1 MDLERVAAV
10 IRPRSP
16 WEAVDLGFGMV
27 RAWWKPVW
35 AAWLTTVAPAWWL
48 VWCLTWL
55 ASGSPFVA
63 FVAVWWLR
71 PLFDRVPLYVV
82 SRRLFGSSP
91 SLREVRRDLPRLW
104 TRQLWAALTLQRL
117 DPARSFDLP
126 VWELEGLRG
135 QDRKARTTLL
145 QRVSRQNALWL
156 TFACWLLEGFTI
168 LALIELVSLLTP
180 SSGWN
185 QGAGMAGLA
194 ADSGEPGAAFWWW
207 ISAVDF
213 LALTAIEPFYVA
225 AGFSL
230 YLSRRIHLEGWDV
243 ELAFRR
249 LAARLTGEPLRR
261 KAGRAAA
268 MVLLIVLAFH
278 PSPARGRG
286 AGGEGS
292 GVRTPANAARE
303 VLEAPEF
310 QTHKKMKIWRPKGD
324 WNLPQGREGSSLNVS
339 LSFLRPLILVVAAAL
354 LVGLLAVAVGGVI
367 RRRRSQAGEDEPAG
381 RGPLPA
387 AVFGLDIRPESLP
400 DDVPG
405 AAWSAWERGDP
416 AAALGLLYRAAI
428 AFLVHREGLP
438 VRASWTEGDCVDFVR
453 RKIGPERIRS
463 ADLAEYFAR
472 LTRAW
477 QSAAYAH
484 RPPSTEEAR
493 ALCTAWGRHF
503 REAEAA

>member
-35 AAWLTTVAPAWWL
+35 TAWLATVAPAWWL
-48 VWCLTWL
+48 VWCLAWL
-55 ASGSPFVA
+55 LSGQPWAGFL
-63 FVAVWWLR
+63 AVWWLR

-91 SLREVRRDLPRLW
+91 AARDVLRDLPRLW
-104 TRQLWAALTLQRL
+104 TRHLLAALTLQRL

-135 QDRKARTTLL
+135 RERRARTELL
-145 QRVSRQNALWL
+145 QRVSRTNAQWL
-156 TFACWLLEGFTI
+156 TFACFVLEAFSLLAIF
-168 LALIELVSLLTP
+168 ELVSLLTP
-180 SSGWN
+180 SNGWSEIAELSET
-185 QGAGMAGLA
+185 AG
-194 ADSGEPGAAFWWW
+194 STGEPTTAFWWW
-207 ISAVDF
+207 MAVVAF

-249 LAARLTGEPLRR
+249 LAARLSGGETLRR

-268 MVLLIVLAFH
+268 LVLLVFLALH
-278 PSPARGRG
+278 PSPARAKA
-286 AGGEGS
+286 AGGDGLS
-292 GVRTPANAARE
+292 APAQAIRE
-303 VLEAPEF
+303 VLKEPEF
-310 QTHKKMKIWRPKGD
+310 QTHKKMKTWRPRSD
-324 WNLPQGREGSSLNVS
+324 WDIPQSKSGPSAPAVS
-339 LSFLRPLILVVAAAL
+339 FGFLQPLVLIVAAAL
-354 LVGLLAVAVGGVI
+354 LLGLAAAALGGLI
-367 RRRRSQAGEDEPAG
+367 RRKRGPRGEDEPAG

-405 AAWSAWERGDP
+405 AAWSAWERGEP
-416 AAALGLLYRAAI
+416 ALALGLLYRAAI
-428 AFLVHREGLP
+428 AFLVSREGLP
-438 VRASWTEGDCVDFVR
+438 VRESWTEGDCVDFVQRKDR
-453 RKIGPERIRS
+453 RER
-463 ADLAEYFAR
+463 ADYFAR

-477 QSAAYAH
+477 QTTAYAH
-484 RPPSTEEAR
+484 RPPLAEEVR
-493 ALCTAWGRHF
+493 ALCTSWNRHF
-503 REAEAA
+503 TEAEAA